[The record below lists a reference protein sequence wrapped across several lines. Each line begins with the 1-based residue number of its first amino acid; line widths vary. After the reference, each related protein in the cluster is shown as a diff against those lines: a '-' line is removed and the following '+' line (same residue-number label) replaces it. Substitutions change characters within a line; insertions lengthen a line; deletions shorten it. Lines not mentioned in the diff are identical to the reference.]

1 VARFIGA
8 PSMSILTTH
17 LAGRAIAHTASTGFS
32 MPERWEP
39 SSQIGDSVL
48 LGFRPEDVRL
58 VGQNSFEKAAHFK
71 GRVEMVE
78 TLGHEVLTHLD
89 VDGATLIAKS
99 QGEAP
104 IPRLGEM
111 VEVEA
116 DLSKAHFFDVSTNLR
131 LTEKA

>member
-1 VARFIGA
+1 
-8 PSMSILTTH
+8 
-17 LAGRAIAHTASTGFS
+17 
-32 MPERWEP
+32 
-39 SSQIGDSVL
+39 
-48 LGFRPEDVRL
+48 
-58 VGQNSFEKAAHFK
+58 
-71 GRVEMVE
+71 
-78 TLGHEVLTHLD
+78 

-104 IPRLGEM
+104 IPKLGEM